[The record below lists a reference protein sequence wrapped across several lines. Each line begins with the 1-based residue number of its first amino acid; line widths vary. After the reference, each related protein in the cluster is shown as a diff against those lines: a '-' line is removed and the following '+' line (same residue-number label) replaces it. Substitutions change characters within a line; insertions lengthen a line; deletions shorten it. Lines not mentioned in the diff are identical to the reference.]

1 MIQKDSKSNANID
14 YNLLSHIA
22 HEVRSPFNG
31 LIGFSDLMATHGKE
45 LSEDKKYEYTQL
57 INQLTNKSFFQLQ
70 TFIAWVKLIS
80 DNLQLNFTQS
90 HIKDTVKQAI
100 LFNRNDLDSKEMEV
114 DIVCNIDLVK
124 ADHIQLAIALACFLF
139 SSIRTGVDKSSIRV
153 AINKTEHDISIH
165 ILWQYSD
172 NEQSAIKWLTN
183 PKAAQEYDEQTFRLW
198 IGKKI
203 IEAHKGSVIIET
215 DPEGSKMISL
225 DMHLPFTV

>member
-14 YNLLSHIA
+14 YN
-22 HEVRSPFNG
+22 
-31 LIGFSDLMATHGKE
+31 
-45 LSEDKKYEYTQL
+45 KKYEYTQL